1 MADTN
6 ILTEDE
12 IVEIEARAN
21 ATTEGPWEW
30 GGADFPNCL
39 GTKGNLTDLVCED
52 GSDSFVGLSSLDLE
66 FIAHARTDIP
76 TLCQTVRALRAET
89 NQLKEELEVAC
100 EFCDEPSYDKA
111 GNALTFLV
119 CGRCWNK
126 NMEVNRQTI
135 STLRDEL
142 AALTRE
148 RDALRKQQ
156 GKTNDS

>member
-12 IVEIEARAN
+12 IERALKDYN
-21 ATTEGPWEW
+21 D
-30 GGADFPNCL
+30 GADLAAC
-39 GTKGNLTDLVCED
+39 
-52 GSDSFVGLSSLDLE
+52 
-66 FIAHARTDIP
+66 HIP
-76 TLCQTVRALRAET
+76 ALCQTVRALRAET